1 MPRGSCS
8 RASGFPRVSATIRS
22 RTRSS
27 SGPLTADASKA
38 RASTGRRPPIAS
50 SGNPIGSRSE
60 PRSRRAKIRAIGSAS
75 SRRATNV
82 SACSEA
88 SVEPLGVVDH
98 ADERSLLGD
107 VGEQAQH
114 RQPDEEAIRR
124 IAGAQPER
132 RAQRIA
138 LRAGERVEPPEQRRA
153 QLMQARE
160 GDLHLRLDAAGA
172 HDPAPRRALCDVAQK
187 GRLADAGLPMQDQR
201 AALAAARR
209 VQQPVERVA
218 FASTAQQRR
227 RTPRHHTQRAYIRV
241 LAGASRADR
250 SRGRPP
256 ARCAS

>member
-8 RASGFPRVSATIRS
+8 SASGFPRVSATIRS

-27 SGPLTADASKA
+27 SGPLTAEASRA
-38 RASTGRRPPIAS
+38 RASTGRRPLIAS

-60 PRSRRAKIRAIGSAS
+60 SRSRRAKTRAIGSAS

-88 SVEPLGVVDH
+88 SSSH
-98 ADERSLLGD
+98 WASSTTHDERSLLGD
-107 VGEQAQH
+107 VGQQAQH

-124 IAGAQPER
+124 VAGAQPER
-132 RAQRIA
+132 RAQRVA
-138 LRAGERVEPPEQRRA
+138 LRAGKRVELLEQRRA
-153 QLMQARE
+153 QLMQPRE
-160 GDLHLRLDAAGA
+160 RDLHLGLDAAGA

-187 GRLADAGLPMQDQR
+187 GRLADAGFPVQDQR

-227 RTPRHHTQRAYIRV
+227 RTPRHHTQRAYI
-241 LAGASRADR
+241 LCAGRR
-250 SRGRPP
+250 
-256 ARCAS
+256 